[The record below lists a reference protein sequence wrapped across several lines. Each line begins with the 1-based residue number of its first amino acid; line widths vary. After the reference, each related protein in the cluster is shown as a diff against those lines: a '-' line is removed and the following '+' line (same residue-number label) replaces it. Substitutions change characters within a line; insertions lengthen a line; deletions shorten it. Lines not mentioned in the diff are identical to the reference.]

1 MKLKKGDKV
10 IVIAGADKGKTGT
23 IQKVFPKL
31 NRVVIDGVNV
41 HKKHMK
47 PRQNN
52 PEGSIV
58 EIFAPID
65 ASNVMVICPA
75 CEKPTRIKHAVVDGK
90 KVRVCKKCG
99 EQLDV

>member
-10 IVIAGADKGKTGT
+10 VVIAGADKGKTGT

-65 ASNVMVICPA
+65 ASNVAILDPKEKKPA
-75 CEKPTRIKHAVVDGK
+75 RITVKIDENGN
-90 KVRVCKKCG
+90 KVRYTAQYGNKI
-99 EQLDV
+99 D

>member
-52 PEGSIV
+52 PEGSI
-58 EIFAPID
+58 D
-65 ASNVMVICPA
+65 ASNVAILDPKEKKPA
-75 CEKPTRIKHAVVDGK
+75 RITVKIDENGN
-90 KVRVCKKCG
+90 KVRYTAQYGNKI
-99 EQLDV
+99 D

>member
-65 ASNVMVICPA
+65 ASNVAILDPKEKKPA
-75 CEKPTRIKHAVVDGK
+75 RITVKIDENGN
-90 KVRVCKKCG
+90 KVRYTAQYCNKI
-99 EQLDV
+99 D

>member
-65 ASNVMVICPA
+65 ASNVAILDPKEKKPA
-75 CEKPTRIKHAVVDGK
+75 RITVKIDENGN
-90 KVRVCKKCG
+90 KVRYTAKYGNKI
-99 EQLDV
+99 D